1 MSNPDY
7 QVFLKTDVLR
17 WDGGDIERLGYP
29 KTHTEEEMYILARS
43 HGCKIITKNGY
54 NGKWYLKGKG
64 YSRDYLQETI
74 NQNRGNSR
82 EGVLCILLS

>member
-17 WDGGDIERLGYP
+17 YKNDIERLGYP
-29 KTHTEEEMYILARS
+29 KTHTEEEMYALARC

-64 YSRDYLQETI
+64 YSRDYLIETI
-74 NQNRGNSR
+74 NQNQGNSR
-82 EGVLCILLS
+82 EGVFCILLS